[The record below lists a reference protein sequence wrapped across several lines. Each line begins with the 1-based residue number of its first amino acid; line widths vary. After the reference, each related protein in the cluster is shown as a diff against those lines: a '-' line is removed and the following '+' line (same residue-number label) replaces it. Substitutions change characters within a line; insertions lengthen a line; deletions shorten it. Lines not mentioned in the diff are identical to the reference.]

1 MTPWEE
7 FRNEGLCKLL
17 ASGAR
22 IIDIGGGLR
31 ARRGSGNRYDP
42 HMGALFGERL
52 KQLTY
57 QIVDPV
63 PDFSPD
69 IVGDIHNLPLPDESV
84 DGVICIAVLEH
95 VENPMQAMSE
105 LCRVTKPGGM
115 VFVFVP
121 FLYYYH
127 AEVGYYHDYWRYTKD
142 SLGLL
147 AQGFS
152 HASWAPVRGA
162 TETWFHLSPLGR
174 VPWLKYLARAV
185 DSVTGKSKSD
195 QVSGYYGLLVK

>member
-1 MTPWEE
+1 MTSWEE
-7 FRNEGLCKLL
+7 FRNEGLSKMLIP
-17 ASGAR
+17 GAR

-31 ARRGSGNRYDP
+31 ARLGSGNRYDP
-42 HMGALFGERL
+42 HMNALFGEKL
-52 KQLTY
+52 KQLAY

-63 PDFSPD
+63 PDFAPD
-69 IVGDIHNLPLPDESV
+69 IVGDIHQLPLPDESV
-84 DGVICIAVLEH
+84 NGVICIAVLEH
-95 VENPMQAMSE
+95 VENPIQAMSE
-105 LCRVTKPGGM
+105 MRRVTKKGGH
-115 VFVFVP
+115 VFLYVP

-162 TETWFHLSPLGR
+162 TETWLHLSPLGQI
-174 VPWLKYLARAV
+174 PGLKHLARAV
-185 DSVTGKSKSD
+185 DRVTGKSKSD
-195 QVSGYYGLLVK
+195 QVSGYFGLLVK